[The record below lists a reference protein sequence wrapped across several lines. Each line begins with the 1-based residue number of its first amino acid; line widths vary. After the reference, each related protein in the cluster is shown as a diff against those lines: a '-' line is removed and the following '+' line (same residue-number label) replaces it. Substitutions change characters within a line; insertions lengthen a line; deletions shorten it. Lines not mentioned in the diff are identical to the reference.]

1 MQTERKKITN
11 VENCEKTPT
20 IKQSAYYFCTI
31 IKWQKKKSP
40 FPLPFFGDVII
51 HKTGTRLT
59 GGSWGMRE
67 TTARTRQ
74 RSTGKG
80 AGKREGLSDCDRDVK
95 ETQ

>member
-1 MQTERKKITN
+1 MA
-11 VENCEKTPT
+11 EKE
-20 IKQSAYYFCTI
+20 
-31 IKWQKKKSP
+31 KS
-40 FPLPFFGDVII
+40 FPPPLFFGDVII

-80 AGKREGLSDCDRDVK
+80 YGEEGESK
-95 ETQ
+95 